1 MRSRRA
7 LGNRQPLIL
16 GGNGGAFEERPG
28 LGNGILQARGWLFP
42 ELAQAP
48 LAVLQS
54 LAKPFED
61 SDLPGL
67 WTTIAFRPQ
76 KIQRS
81 SQFGVFGTRP
91 DKRGET
97 SKKVGCAGTDREVFV
112 AGQNFQECG
121 RRAIAGAEQRRLR
134 PGVRVIMPG

>member
-1 MRSRRA
+1 M
-7 LGNRQPLIL
+7 IL

-67 WTTIAFRPQ
+67 WTTFRPQ
-76 KIQRS
+76 KIQCS
-81 SQFGVFGTRP
+81 SQFGISGTRS
-91 DKRGET
+91 DKRRQT
-97 SKKVGCAGTDREVFV
+97 S
-112 AGQNFQECG
+112 
-121 RRAIAGAEQRRLR
+121 
-134 PGVRVIMPG
+134 